1 MITVGAPVQKRLA
14 LAFVSLTLASSRFS
28 TDALQAS
35 LIGGWVN
42 AVLYRRPAMSLIY
55 DLYKTPLSDVHE
67 TPRLIH
73 LTRSM
78 AQELLLLSV
87 LCPFWVTDISAI
99 PQSRCYSTDS
109 SDSKGAV
116 VSCPISAELATVLC
130 RTGRKKTTYSRMLTR
145 EETLLRKLD
154 WSREEFQDLPDG
166 RRDEDPGPER
176 PRAFRFH
183 FIEVCGGAG
192 RVSHFMRMYGWNVGP
207 VIDIDRSPAYDFSLL
222 RVLQWLA
229 HLIENDLLGSFM
241 VEPPCTTFSPAQYP
255 ASRSYTSPRGFD
267 PNEPK
272 TLLGTTLALR
282 ALSLMYFASTFE
294 VPGLLEQ
301 PRRSKMRKLQEWQRL
316 LNLKRAS
323 EVWTASCMWG
333 SPHQK
338 EFVFLVCCMD
348 ASNLHR
354 KCDRSHDHIRIE
366 GKWTKE
372 SATYTEE
379 LASGL
384 AYSFD
389 RALRRKMKALEIKA
403 SGLES
408 PLCNEIILASRWSL
422 EKVWRWKRPMHIN
435 IQEALAAERLFK
447 QEAIIRPK
455 TRFPV
460 IMDSNVGLSALAKGR
475 SPSRGLRNA
484 LRRAGST
491 LVVGCLYPSIHFGPT
506 RILPADCPTR
516 DHDFPEARDS
526 FTQADINKASL
537 LDFARVSGLRRFAA
551 NWVRLSLMLL
561 GGIPPWFGSAES
573 WRFAHVHPSRYPCAP
588 RSQLGFN
595 PLDFDAT
602 RGFFGEGPLFWGPL
616 SGSEAGEHWTC
627 SWLCSF
633 LAVLLLY
640 AGIQR
645 QPRTLGV
652 GMGPRRSPTKPGRS
666 RSSSPM
672 FPSVGLHGCGTPK
685 WWFWLLMSCQLLGS
699 TTAVSHGP
707 KLIPRHQADLELP
720 QGRPVL
726 PATQKRRDFLLE
738 QFASWLKG
746 HDMSLD
752 EILLTTTPDIEALN
766 VMLEKY
772 GRELYRSGRPYGHYS
787 ETLNAVSGRRLRVR
801 RFLQPAWDVAYGWL
815 RQEPPN
821 HHLALPWQALL
832 SLIATSWMWGWNRV
846 AGVIAL
852 SWGGITRIGEV
863 LAACRRDLILPSD
876 VEGSINYALL
886 QIAEPKTRFKCARH
900 QIARLDHPQLLK
912 TIEVAFQDLEP
923 WQQLW
928 PASPQTMR
936 LRFNKLLKAT
946 GLDQL
951 PDGISRGIDLGSL
964 RAGGASWLLLSSED
978 SEMTRR
984 RGRWIT
990 TKVMEIYVQEAWSV
1004 QFMPKLPRQVKQQ
1017 IWNGAQLFPS
1027 ALEYVT
1033 TWKAASIPESAWP
1046 LLFLN
1051 AARDFE
1057 LNIMGVKKMGGVAP
1071 LFPRGVCAPPFTA
1084 ERNKSLRD

>member
-1 MITVGAPVQKRLA
+1 MSTQALFPLPVPKLGAFKNYKCGSRERKKRAFDRAFHVCVMAFNFWHADYKRIPISSIARTPNDAQQEALMNLKRMLRAFGSSEEEFSVPKSGRRITSLISMLSDLSEFVTWEGLGGDIYSGVYPGSQEGYRTVVEVPRDLDRADELRPYRTLDPSRLTLSGKAEWDPQEYLSDKLWMAFNEPESLRWTASVATDDVPNLSKEKYHMVKDLALLWDVNGLLYIHEPAEEGMELSMRLGMITVGAPVQKRLA

-241 VEPPCTTFSPAQYP
+241 V
-255 ASRSYTSPRGFD
+255 
-267 PNEPK
+267 
-272 TLLGTTLALR
+272 
-282 ALSLMYFASTFE
+282 
-294 VPGLLEQ
+294 PGLLEQ

-460 IMDSNVGLSALAKGR
+460 IMDSNVGILAH
-475 SPSRGLRNA
+475 P
-484 LRRAGST
+484 
-491 LVVGCLYPSIHFGPT
+491 
-506 RILPADCPTR
+506 D
-516 DHDFPEARDS
+516 
-526 FTQADINKASL
+526 
-537 LDFARVSGLRRFAA
+537 
-551 NWVRLSLMLL
+551 LSLDLTL
-561 GGIPPWFGSAES
+561 
-573 WRFAHVHPSRYPCAP
+573 
-588 RSQLGFN
+588 
-595 PLDFDAT
+595 
-602 RGFFGEGPLFWGPL
+602 
-616 SGSEAGEHWTC
+616 WT
-627 SWLCSF
+627 
-633 LAVLLLY
+633 
-640 AGIQR
+640 
-645 QPRTLGV
+645 
-652 GMGPRRSPTKPGRS
+652 
-666 RSSSPM
+666 
-672 FPSVGLHGCGTPK
+672 
-685 WWFWLLMSCQLLGS
+685 LMRL
-699 TTAVSHGP
+699 
-707 KLIPRHQADLELP
+707 ADLELP

-772 GRELYRSGRPYGHYS
+772 GRELY
-787 ETLNAVSGRRLRVR
+787 
-801 RFLQPAWDVAYGWL
+801 
-815 RQEPPN
+815 
-821 HHLALPWQALL
+821 
-832 SLIATSWMWGWNRV
+832 
-846 AGVIAL
+846 
-852 SWGGITRIGEV
+852 
-863 LAACRRDLILPSD
+863 
-876 VEGSINYALL
+876 
-886 QIAEPKTRFKCARH
+886 RH

-1071 LFPRGVCAPPFTA
+1071 LFPRGVCAPPFTVLVVTDGWA
-1084 ERNKSLRD
+1084 GVPGVPNHSTPGKKVVTLPDDTDAKPGGDDSWQACFRTRHMVLRGP